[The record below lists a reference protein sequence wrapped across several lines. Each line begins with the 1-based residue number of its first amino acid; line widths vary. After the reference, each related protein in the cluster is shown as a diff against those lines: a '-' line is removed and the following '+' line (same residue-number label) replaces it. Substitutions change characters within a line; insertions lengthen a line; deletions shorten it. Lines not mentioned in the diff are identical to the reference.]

1 MVTLRWAKPQE
12 RREIQQYLFENMG
25 KIPFERWANI
35 LDCRWNHKD
44 DHYGVVVKE
53 DGKLAGF
60 LGVVFADREIEGKP
74 HRTGNITSWYIEKH
88 LRRGG
93 LGQDMLE
100 LITQDEDVTYVAT
113 SANFR
118 SGALLKK
125 IGWQVMEDKR
135 LSWARTENNLEHQ
148 FQLLSGTKF
157 VLERLGE
164 NNAAKHVI
172 QAHEGLN
179 LTHHL
184 LMINQ
189 EHPLFFC
196 TYMKRKGP
204 QDTQSFEILY
214 TQNRSQMGRYAQDVA
229 DLILPDET
237 AVLSSDSRFVQGESK
252 PSRIVELE
260 VPRFFKPA
268 QNLPAAHISFIFS
281 EVLLLDIKV
290 Y

>member
-12 RREIQQYLFENMG
+12 RLKIQQYLFENMG

-44 DHYGVVVKE
+44 DHYGVVVE
-53 DGKLAGF
+53 EGGKLVGF
-60 LGVVFADREIEGKP
+60 LGIVFADRDIDGKP

-100 LITQDEDVTYVAT
+100 LITQDDDVTYVAT

-135 LSWARTENNLEHQ
+135 LFWSWSDNKLKQQ
-148 FQLLSGTKF
+148 FQLISGAKS
-157 VLERLGE
+157 VLEKIGE
-164 NNAAKHVI
+164 NNTAKRIIH
-172 QAHEGLN
+172 AHEGLN

-184 LMINQ
+184 LMTSQ
-189 EHPLFFC
+189 KDPLFFC

-214 TQNRSQMGRYAQDVA
+214 TQNRSQMGRHAQHLA
-229 DLILPDET
+229 DLILPDEA

-252 PSRIVELE
+252 PNRIVELE

-268 QNLPAAHISFIFS
+268 QNLSAAHISFIFS
-281 EVLLLDIKV
+281 EVLLLDLKV